1 MLKTEEEKP
10 TSLLNSQ
17 ARDIV
22 LTRSKFCSLYKK
34 RKIAGFGNYL
44 QHIYMDESTETSTK
58 KRKCIEE
65 PADKDNEISPQKTCR
80 TT

>member
-22 LTRSKFCSLYKK
+22 LTRSKFCSLSIKK
-34 RKIAGFGNYL
+34 EKLLYL
-44 QHIYMDESTETSTK
+44 GIIYNIFIWMKVQRLVPRNESV
-58 KRKCIEE
+58 
-65 PADKDNEISPQKTCR
+65 
-80 TT
+80 